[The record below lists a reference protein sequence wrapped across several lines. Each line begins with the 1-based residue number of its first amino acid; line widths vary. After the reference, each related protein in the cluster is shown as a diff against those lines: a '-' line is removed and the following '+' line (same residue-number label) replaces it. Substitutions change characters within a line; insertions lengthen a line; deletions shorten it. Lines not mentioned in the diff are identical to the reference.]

1 MFSRGALAAFAMIVA
16 ELLLFGF
23 AVRAVGALFV
33 VLGSILAAAVGLF
46 LVRRQIPALLTSGKA
61 FISSLGFGAMG
72 GTDAGDQAV
81 EDQAT
86 DRALLILAGLLLIV
100 PGLLTGLLGAL
111 LLIPPVRATARG
123 FARSRFAHLVPTG
136 IGMPFPAYGA
146 ASTHRRGS
154 SRTDVVD
161 VDVVSED
168 KHRPTP
174 RELG

>member
-1 MFSRGALAAFAMIVA
+1 MFSRGALAAFATIVA

-23 AVRAVGALFV
+23 AIRAVGVLFV
-33 VLGSILAAAVGLF
+33 VLGSLLAAAVGLF
-46 LVRRQIPALLTSGKA
+46 LVRRQIPALLSSGKA
-61 FISSLGFGAMG
+61 FVSSLGFGAMG
-72 GTDAGDQAV
+72 GSADGDAT
-81 EDQAT
+81 EDQAA

-111 LLIPPVRATARG
+111 LLVPPVRATARG
-123 FARSRFAHLVPTG
+123 FARARFAHLVPSG
-136 IGMPFPAYGA
+136 IGMPFPAYGS